1 MPLSFSIIERFT
13 SEYAEAMRDKTLLRH
28 DRYHMLSALKERLY
42 QAMRDY
48 ETFEAELSSMI
59 KSIEEA
65 KTYEELGGCHQRS
78 VAGVR
83 NYFLEEQTLIDVHD
97 LFGHIRDAITAR
109 VLCLVEREMEQ
120 DGLGPPPVEYAWVGL
135 GSEGRNEQTF
145 VTDQDNM
152 IIYDET
158 NDAVISEALAR
169 SLQNYRMTT
178 NKEEPRNKAGVSELV
193 ASYYGELARR
203 VVERLHVVGFSKCKG
218 GIMPSNE
225 KWRGSTRDWE
235 KKVRETLTEDK
246 KTLELLDLIILSDA
260 RHIYGAKRIF
270 DVFLQRFHAM
280 LQENRA
286 VMKEL
291 TQSAVFMPTALG
303 FFGRFKVE
311 AEGEHKG
318 KLNIKLHGW
327 APLIMSVRALALAEG
342 LGDTNTLKRIR
353 KLREMNLIKREL
365 EEELVDAYL
374 LFVRLRVMNQIN
386 EPDSNNANHVD
397 PNALDPEA
405 AGNLRKGM
413 RVVESFQKYINEML
427 LFGQPF

>member
-1 MPLSFSIIERFT
+1 MPLNFSIVERFT
-13 SEYAEAMRDKTLLRH
+13 AECQEAMRDKILLRH
-28 DRYHMLSALKERLY
+28 DRYHMLSALGERLY

-48 ETFEAELSSMI
+48 ETFEAELASMI

-65 KTYEELGGCHQRS
+65 KTYEELGEHHQRS

-83 NYFLEEQTLIDVHD
+83 NYFLEEQTLVDVHD

-109 VLCLVEREMEQ
+109 VLFLVEQEMER
-120 DGLGPPPVEYAWVGL
+120 DGLGRPPVEYAWVGL

-158 NDAVISEALAR
+158 NDAAIAGALAR
-169 SLQNYRMTT
+169 SLQNYRTSAK
-178 NKEEPRNKAGVSELV
+178 KEEARNDAGIRELV
-193 ASYYGELARR
+193 ASYYEELARR

-270 DVFLQRFHAM
+270 DIFLQRFYAM

-291 TQSAVFMPTALG
+291 AQSAVLMPTALG

-311 AEGEHKG
+311 GEGEHKG

-342 LGDTNTLKRIR
+342 ISDTNTLKRIR

-374 LFVRLRVMNQIN
+374 LFVKFRVMNQIN
-386 EPDSNNANHVD
+386 EPDSNNANHVNPD
-397 PNALDPEA
+397 ALDPEE
-405 AGNLRKGM
+405 AGKLRRGM
-413 RVVESFQKYINEML
+413 RVVESFQKYINEIL